1 MNGIS
6 FSAALLLLKSGLKMQ
21 RAGWNGRGM
30 FIAVQEPD
38 AQSANTLPY
47 IWMHT
52 ADGHRVPWVA
62 SQTDLLSRDWHQ
74 F

>member
-1 MNGIS
+1 MSGES
-6 FSAALLLLKSGLKMQ
+6 FSAALYMLKSGRKMQ
-21 RAGWNGRGM
+21 RSGWNGRGM
-30 FIAVQEPD
+30 FVAIQEPD
-38 AQSANTLPY
+38 EHSANTLPY

-62 SQTDLLSRDWHQ
+62 SQTDLLSCDWHQ